1 MSSDRE
7 AIKADFLA
15 KAGLSRAERHPL
27 PMDASTRSF
36 ERLVM
41 PDGSTR
47 MLMDQPPSAES
58 RPCPVEATAEERR
71 EMGWNASARLSA
83 GRIDAYAATAAYLR
97 ARGLSAPEIVALD
110 AANGLAVLE
119 DLGEGVYARL
129 IEIGATDETELY
141 MAAIDVLARL
151 HAETPPEVLPL
162 AGGDGWP
169 LLAYDDLALKAGAD
183 LFTEWY
189 PRFDPRVKLSDEA
202 VAEWE
207 RLWAPLRKRADE
219 GASVF
224 IHRDYHAENLLW
236 LHERTGAARV
246 GMVDFQ
252 DALRAHPSWD
262 LHSLLQDARR
272 DVSPALEAAALE
284 RYFGHRPEVEREAFM
299 ADYAALAALNEARIL
314 GIFARLI
321 FRDGKPRY
329 RAFMPRMW
337 GQLNRNLQNPALAG
351 LKRWFERNVPVEVRG

>member
-7 AIKADFLA
+7 AIRADFLA
-15 KAGLSRAERHPL
+15 KAGLSGAERHPL

-36 ERLVM
+36 ERLVK
-41 PDGSTR
+41 PDGSSL
-47 MLMDQPPSAES
+47 MLMDAPPSAES
-58 RPCPVEATAEERR
+58 RPCPPDATPAERA
-71 EMGWNASARLSA
+71 EMGWNALARLSA
-83 GRIDAYAATAAYLR
+83 SRIDAFAATADYLR
-97 ARGLSAPEIVALD
+97 GRGLSAPEILALD
-110 AANGLAVLE
+110 SVNGLALVE
-119 DLGEGVYARL
+119 DLGQGVYARL
-129 IEIGATDETELY
+129 IETGADEAELY

-151 HAETPPEVLPL
+151 HAEEAPDALPV
-162 AGGDGWP
+162 ADTHWP
-169 LLAYDDLALKAGAD
+169 LLAYDDLALKAGAA

-189 PRFDPRVKLSDEA
+189 PRFDPRVRLSDEA

-207 RLWAPLRKRADE
+207 TLWAPLRRRADE

-236 LHERTGAARV
+236 LPERAGAARV

-252 DALRAHPSWD
+252 DALKAHPSWD

-272 DVSPALEAAALE
+272 DVSPELEAAALA
-284 RYFGHRPEVEREAFM
+284 RYFGQRPELDREAFM

-337 GQLNRNLQNPALAG
+337 RQLNRNLENPALAG
-351 LKRWFERNVPVEVRG
+351 LKRWFETHVPAEVRG